1 MAEYIK
7 VDDVIDLARRG
18 YLVGNRNFKSAEAFI
33 LGIPTADVIE
43 RKTGKWEERTVDDPD
58 DKYGLFR
65 RRFYCSSC
73 GDWQTYGKPRFC
85 PNCGAKMEVTDG

>member
-33 LGIPTADVIE
+33 RGIPTADVVLGSDFRDCRNELCLCCGKYKE
-43 RKTGKWEERTVDDPD
+43 RHPKEKACEA
-58 DKYGLFR
+58 
-65 RRFYCSSC
+65 
-73 GDWQTYGKPRFC
+73 Q
-85 PNCGAKMEVTDG
+85 